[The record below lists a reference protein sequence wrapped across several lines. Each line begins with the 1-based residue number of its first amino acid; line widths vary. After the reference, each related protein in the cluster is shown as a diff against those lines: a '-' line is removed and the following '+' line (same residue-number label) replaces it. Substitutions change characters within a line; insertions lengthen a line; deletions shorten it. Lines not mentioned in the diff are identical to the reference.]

1 MYFLGFTWNPNETLF
16 SIGVLQIK
24 YYNLLWIAAFG
35 LGWYIMKKIFL
46 KEKKTLEQL
55 DSLFIHT
62 VLATMLGARL
72 GHVFF
77 YDWKNYYKDHLV
89 EILLPIRE
97 KAGGTLL
104 WIIEGYEFTGFA
116 GLASHGAAIGII
128 IGMFLY
134 VRKYPDFKV
143 LWILDKIVIPVS
155 IGAFCV
161 RLGNFFNSEIN
172 GKIVDKSFAFATR
185 FLRDSDDMPA
195 YKALQI
201 TKEKSLS
208 RAYNLIE
215 NNSRYAEHLEAI
227 PYRHPA
233 QLYEG
238 ICYIFVFVILSFL
251 YWKTD
256 KKEKLGFL
264 FGTFLVLLW
273 TVRFFVEYVK
283 KSQGGFE
290 DSLLDGALKTGQ
302 WLSIPFILVGLYF
315 MFRPSKANKS

>member
-16 SIGVLQIK
+16 NIGAIQIK
-24 YYNLLWIAAFG
+24 YYNLLWIVSFI
-35 LGWYIMKKIFL
+35 LGWYIMKRIFL
-46 KEKKTLEQL
+46 KEKKSKEQL

-62 VLATMLGARL
+62 ILATMLGARL

-77 YDWKNYYKDHLV
+77 YGWNSYYKDHLI

-97 KAGGTLL
+97 RTDGTLL
-104 WIIEGYEFTGFA
+104 WFIEGYEFTGFS

-128 IGMFLY
+128 IGMYFF
-134 VRKYPDFKV
+134 VRKYPEFKM

-172 GKIVDKSFAFATR
+172 GKIVDKSFIFATR
-185 FLRDSDDMPA
+185 FIKDSDD
-195 YKALQI
+195 
-201 TKEKSLS
+201 
-208 RAYNLIE
+208 NL
-215 NNSRYAEHLEAI
+215 RYAKELENI

-233 QLYEG
+233 QLYEAF
-238 ICYIFVFVILSFL
+238 CYVLVFLILNYL

-256 KKEKLGFL
+256 KKEKPGFL
-264 FGTFLVLLW
+264 FGTFMVLLW
-273 TVRFFVEYVK
+273 TVRFFIEYVK

-290 DSLLDGALKTGQ
+290 ESLGYLSTGQ
-302 WLSIPFILVGLYF
+302 WLSIPFIFVGIYF
-315 MFRPSKANKS
+315 MFRHKISRN

>member
-16 SIGVLQIK
+16 NIGAIQIK
-24 YYNLLWIAAFG
+24 YYNLLWIVAFA
-35 LGWYIMKKIFL
+35 LGWYIMKRIFL
-46 KEKKTLEQL
+46 KEKKSLEQL

-62 VLATMLGARL
+62 ILATMLGARL

-77 YDWKNYYKDHLV
+77 YDWNNYYKDHLI

-97 KAGGTLL
+97 RTDGTLL
-104 WIIEGYEFTGFA
+104 WFIEGYEFTGFA

-128 IGMFLY
+128 IGMYFF
-134 VRKYPDFKV
+134 VRKYPEFKI
-143 LWILDKIVIPVS
+143 LWILDKIVIPVA

-172 GKIVDKSFAFATR
+172 GKIVDKSFVFATR
-185 FLRDSDDMPA
+185 FIKDSDDMPI

-201 TKEKSLS
+201 TQEKAVD

-215 NNSRYAEHLEAI
+215 NNARYAEQLEAI

-233 QLYEG
+233 QLYEAF
-238 ICYIFVFVILSFL
+238 CYVLVFLILNYL

-256 KKEKLGFL
+256 KKEKLGFI
-264 FGTFLVLLW
+264 FGTFMVLLW
-273 TVRFFVEYVK
+273 TVRFFVEYIK

-290 DSLLDGALKTGQ
+290 DSLGYLSTGQ
-302 WLSIPFILVGLYF
+302 WLSIPFILVGLFF
-315 MFRPSKANKS
+315 MFRHKISKI